1 VTFAAVL
8 LGFSI
13 MFNLRAHEPQL
24 SPRAWL
30 AFIGVLAVV
39 GGFALTVVAD
49 RVVGALRGP
58 FLEIWAAVAAQ
69 IAVTALFTSTM
80 IVLLGRWAIV
90 PAWLL
95 FTVVG
100 NPSAGGAVA
109 APLLPALYAFCG
121 HYLPTGATVAIIHNA
136 AYFHDAQHL
145 EPVVVQVAWLVGSLA
160 ALLISVRV
168 MHWSPTDDSDK
179 PAEVPNAVR

>member
-1 VTFAAVL
+1 
-8 LGFSI
+8 

-39 GGFALTVVAD
+39 GGLALTVVAGW
-49 RVVGALRGP
+49 VTGGLRGP

-69 IAVTALFTSTM
+69 IAVTALFTATM
-80 IVLLGRWAIV
+80 IVLLGRWAII

-95 FTVVG
+95 FIAVG
-100 NPSAGGAVA
+100 NPSAGGAVE
-109 APLLPALYAFCG
+109 APLLPRLYASFG
-121 HYLPTGATVAIIHNA
+121 HYLPTGATVAIVHNA

-145 EPVVVQVAWLVGSLA
+145 EPIVVQACWLVGGLA
-160 ALLISVRV
+160 ALLISVRA
-168 MHWSPTDDSDK
+168 MHWNPTGEPDE
-179 PAEVPNAVR
+179 PADVPNTDR